1 MAKQR
6 QPHGTPMT
14 LDMRDEW
21 RAALRQWASNNDCV
35 RELWLFGSW
44 ATGDA
49 TPGSDVD
56 VALVL
61 TPPKGADNW
70 ALGKYLALGDDWS
83 TQLEKIVGC
92 HVSLEAIVPG
102 SEPYAMVRKTG
113 ALLWSRDNPL

>member
-1 MAKQR
+1 MKPKQ
-6 QPHGTPMT
+6 PAGPPIT

-21 RAALRQWASNNDCV
+21 LSALRQWASNNDCV

-49 TPGSDVD
+49 TPESDV
-56 VALVL
+56 VLALAL

-70 ALGKYLALGDDWS
+70 ALGKYFALGDDWS
-83 TQLEKIVGC
+83 TQLEKIVGR
-92 HVSLEAIVPG
+92 HVSLEVIVPG

-113 ALLWSRDNPL
+113 ALLWSCDNPR